1 MSDESTQ
8 SAESSSPRL
17 RIIFLGIAALLAAG
31 GALLE
36 ATAPDP
42 ETLEPAQGQA
52 PTLHTY
58 EIQLELASHR
68 TQLAGLLEARR
79 RVQLFSEE
87 QGRVLE
93 IGAEELERVMAGQLL
108 VRMDPLRAEVALDH
122 ARAAVARAESESI
135 LARANLDRNQGL
147 KRRDVAS
154 RKALDEAENAA
165 RMAAAAKLD
174 AKASV
179 REAEDRLAK
188 LTISAPFSGI
198 LQSFLVE
205 VGELIQPG
213 ERIGELLDIDR
224 LRIAIGLTDRQVLAM
239 TPGQR
244 VAVHAEAQPDHLFEG
259 EIVHVGLAMDP
270 VTRKFPLRIELDN
283 ADRLLLPGMVAK
295 VELTLGEPGEIMP
308 VPLDAV
314 VDEFGLKHAFV
325 VEESESGS
333 RVTKRRIDVRSIAFR
348 PTDLDVVAGLSVGER
363 IAISS
368 VRQLREGMAVRPLPP
383 SNRSTLSR
391 VETAP

>member
-1 MSDESTQ
+1 
-8 SAESSSPRL
+8 
-17 RIIFLGIAALLAAG
+17 
-31 GALLE
+31 
-36 ATAPDP
+36 
-42 ETLEPAQGQA
+42 
-52 PTLHTY
+52 
-58 EIQLELASHR
+58 
-68 TQLAGLLEARR
+68 
-79 RVQLFSEE
+79 VQLFSEE

-244 VAVHAEAQPDHLFEG
+244 VAVHAEARPDHLFEG